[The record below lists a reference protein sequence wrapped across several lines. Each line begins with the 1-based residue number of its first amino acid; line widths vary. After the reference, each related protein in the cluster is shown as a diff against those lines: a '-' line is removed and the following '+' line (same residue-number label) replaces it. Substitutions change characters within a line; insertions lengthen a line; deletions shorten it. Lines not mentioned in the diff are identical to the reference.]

1 MLLLDETMHIGGGAI
16 KLRDSQNVVD
26 ADRRD
31 SPTHASNHLDSSLLL
46 E

>member
-1 MLLLDETMHIGGGAI
+1 MLLLNETMHVGGGAI
-16 KLRDSQNVVD
+16 KLRDSQNIVD

-31 SPTHASNHLDSSLLL
+31 SPTHAPDHLDSSLLF